1 MARTKREVVRR
12 ITQMIK
18 KAEGNEKL
26 ALIDWRNHLLR
37 GTQLNPAYS
46 KYLFNATMNM
56 YEDEQKEKEENQNG
70 NV

>member
-1 MARTKREVVRR
+1 MAKTKREVVRR

-18 KAEGNEKL
+18 KSEGNEKL

-56 YEDEQKEKEENQNG
+56 YEDQKEEENQNEH
-70 NV
+70 V